1 MDELYGDELKGGE
14 LTQATAGTS
23 AGSKA
28 TERPLQGLLVLD
40 FSQFLAGPSCAL
52 RLADLGAGVIKI
64 ERPQGGDLARG
75 LFLADQGLA
84 GDSALFHTINR
95 NKKSFAADLKNS
107 RDLERVKRLI
117 RRADVMVHNFRPG
130 VMDRLGLGYETV
142 TTLNPR
148 LVYAAITGYG
158 SKGPWRDK
166 PGQDLLV
173 QAMSGL
179 SWLSGDASQGPV
191 PVGISI
197 ADLTAGMHLCQ
208 GILAA
213 LVRRGVTGRGGR
225 VDVSL
230 FESVLDLQFEQFTA
244 FLNSGRAQPARD
256 ETNSASVYL
265 GAPYG
270 VYRTADGYLA
280 IAMTPIERLGELIGC
295 GPLMA
300 YGDPSAWFRERA
312 SIKAVLA
319 QHLAKQ
325 PTEHWLRILEPADVW
340 CAEVFTWP
348 QLVEQEGFAA
358 LGLTQEIDG
367 NLQTTRCP
375 IRIDGE
381 VLLSARGAPTLG
393 QDTEDIVRAFDLDS
407 TEDR

>member
-1 MDELYGDELKGGE
+1 M
-14 LTQATAGTS
+14 TQARAGTV
-23 AGSKA
+23 AGSD
-28 TERPLQGLLVLD
+28 TPDLPLQGLLVLD

-52 RLADLGAGVIKI
+52 RLADLGAEVIKI
-64 ERPQGGDLARG
+64 ERPRGGDLARG
-75 LFLADQGLA
+75 LFLADQVFA

-95 NKKSFAADLKNS
+95 NKKSFAADLKNP
-107 RDLERVKRLI
+107 RDLKRVEGLI

-142 TTLNPR
+142 SALNPR
-148 LVYAAITGYG
+148 MVYAAVTGYG

-230 FESVLDLQFEQFTA
+230 FESAIDLQFEQFTA
-244 FLNSGRAQPARD
+244 FLNADRTQPSRD
-256 ETNSASVYL
+256 ETNSASAYL

-280 IAMTPIERLGELIGC
+280 ISMTPIGRLGELIGC
-295 GPLMA
+295 APLIA
-300 YGDPSAWFRERA
+300 YDDPAAWFRERA
-312 SIKAVLA
+312 GIKAILA
-319 QHLAKQ
+319 RHLVQQ
-325 PTEHWLRILEPADVW
+325 PTRHWLEILEPADVW

-348 QLVEQEGFAA
+348 RMLEQEGFAA

-367 NLQTTRCP
+367 SGHPADGHGKMQTTRCP
-375 IRIDGE
+375 IRIDGQ
-381 VLLSARGAPTLG
+381 VLLSGRQAPTLG
-393 QDTEDIVRAFDLDS
+393 RDTDDIVRAFDLDS
-407 TEDR
+407 PEG

>member
-1 MDELYGDELKGGE
+1 M
-14 LTQATAGTS
+14 TPARAGTT
-23 AGSKA
+23 GSSVA
-28 TERPLQGLLVLD
+28 DRPLEGLLVLD

-52 RLADLGAGVIKI
+52 RLADLGAEDIKI
-64 ERPQGGDLARG
+64 ERPKGGDLARG
-75 LFLADQGLA
+75 LFLADQGIA

-95 NKKSFAADLKNS
+95 NKKSFAADLKNP
-107 RDLERVKRLI
+107 RDLKRVKGLI

-142 TTLNPR
+142 TALNPR

-158 SKGPWRDK
+158 SQGPWRDK

-213 LVRRGVTGRGGR
+213 LVRRGVNGRGGR

-230 FESVLDLQFEQFTA
+230 FESALDLQFEQFTA
-244 FLNSGRAQPARD
+244 FLNAPAAHPARD

-270 VYRTADGYLA
+270 IYRTADGYLA
-280 IAMTPIERLGELIGC
+280 MAMTPIRQLGELIGC
-295 GPLMA
+295 AALTA
-300 YGDPSAWFRERA
+300 YDDPSAWFRERA
-312 SIKAVLA
+312 GIKAVLA
-319 QHLAKQ
+319 RHLVKH
-325 PTEHWLRILEPADVW
+325 PTAHWLEVLEPADVW

-348 QLVEQEGFAA
+348 QLLEQEGFAA

-367 NLQTTRCP
+367 SGHPADGHGKLQTTRCP
-375 IRIDGE
+375 IRIDGQ

-393 QDTEDIVRAFDLDS
+393 RDTDEIVRAFDLDS
-407 TEDR
+407 AEER